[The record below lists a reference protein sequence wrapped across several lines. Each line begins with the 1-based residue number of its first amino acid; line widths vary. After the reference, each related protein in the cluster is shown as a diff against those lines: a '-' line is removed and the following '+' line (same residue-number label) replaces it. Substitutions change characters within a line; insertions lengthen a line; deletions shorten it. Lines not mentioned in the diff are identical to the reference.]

1 MLCGWQD
8 DDPNAEQKKQ
18 KTQTTKSTTKKK
30 KQFWRAPT
38 WTAVVATVLLANL
51 VISGGARSYGG

>member
-1 MLCGWQD
+1 MAGRMMTQMQNKKTKN
-8 DDPNAEQKKQ
+8 PNNKIHNKE
-18 KTQTTKSTTKKK
+18 KK

-38 WTAVVATVLLANL
+38 WTAVVATVLLADL